1 MKVIEK
7 ISLEGKDEFIFAR
20 LQGGLYMKIN
30 KLNSRKNDFINQ
42 WEFLHIKSLKK
53 IMDRQPWYLRL
64 LLKFNQYSFIES
76 LYFRL
81 S

>member
-1 MKVIEK
+1 MKVLEK
-7 ISLEGKDEFIFAR
+7 ISLEGKDNSLFIKSKH
-20 LQGGLYMKIN
+20 GLYMEAFKDKSKSTIFIS
-30 KLNSRKNDFINQ
+30 KGDF
-42 WEFLHIKSLKK
+42 LYIKSLKR